1 MESKPG
7 NRMLTSPKTFF
18 KKFSINTKN
27 NPVEIAIQLRKLL
40 EQPAL
45 SVAEREFAH
54 FLLTETNLAG

>member
-45 SVAEREFAH
+45 SVANAS
-54 FLLTETNLAG
+54 LLIFY